1 MEKLSFRTSDIGKI
15 SQKLWAQFHEEWRNT
30 RLQSDWKYEPR
41 IEKTTDKTWI
51 LQHNWNAEVDIA
63 NTKFEDLPSDRK
75 YENLE
80 AAKVAVWLVFD
91 KVLDWVKITPEM
103 IEEMSEII
111 HNKWLERNWVAWSFE
126 YQRVEY
132 QQLSEEE
139 KSKDRNQLLQ
149 AIEIVKKYSE

>member
-1 MEKLSFRTSDIGKI
+1 METLLFRTPDIDQI
-15 SQKLWAQFHEEWRNT
+15 SQKLWAQFHEKWRNS
-30 RLQSDWKYEPR
+30 RLQSDWKCEPR
-41 IEKTTDKTWI
+41 VEKTTDENWI
-51 LQHNWNAEVDIA
+51 LQHNWETEVDIA
-63 NTKFEDLPSDRK
+63 NTRFEDLPSDRK

-111 HNKWLERNWVAWSFE
+111 HNKWLERNWVAWSLE
-126 YQRVEY
+126 YQRVGY

-139 KSKDRNQLLQ
+139 KSKDRDQLLQ

>member
-1 MEKLSFRTSDIGKI
+1 
-15 SQKLWAQFHEEWRNT
+15 
-30 RLQSDWKYEPR
+30 
-41 IEKTTDKTWI
+41 
-51 LQHNWNAEVDIA
+51 VDIA

>member
-1 MEKLSFRTSDIGKI
+1 MEKLLFKTPDIDQI
-15 SQKLWAQFHEEWRNT
+15 SQKLWTQFHEEWRNS

-41 IEKTTDKTWI
+41 VEKTTDKTWI

-80 AAKVAVWLVFD
+80 AAKVVVWLVFD

-111 HNKWLERNWVAWSFE
+111 HNKWLERNWVEWSFE
-126 YQRVEY
+126 YQRVDY

-139 KSKDRNQLLQ
+139 KAKDRNQLLQ